1 MVEVAAWV
9 ADARVDRRY
18 LARTYGI
25 MVGREEASSEAYRQ
39 FLRGI
44 FRLYSRGPVL
54 ARVEAVEWGFAF
66 AAFSV
71 FILLPLHLINNDL
84 ESKNVA
90 WFSDLLVA
98 CDILFGLQF
107 LASFF
112 YWDEPIEESQL
123 RCMGFIFKSRI
134 Q

>member
-1 MVEVAAWV
+1 MEGENSPQEKSLK
-9 ADARVDRRY
+9 DLRRRW
-18 LARTYGI
+18 LLPW
-25 MVGREEASSEAYRQ
+25 
-39 FLRGI
+39 FL
-44 FRLYSRGPVL
+44 
-54 ARVEAVEWGFAF
+54 VEAVEWGFAF

-123 RCMGFIFKSRI
+123 QCMGFIFKSRI